1 MAKIIDITDK
11 LNFEEKPKIKIKNEE
26 FEVNDSAITVLK
38 VLPKLDGEIKNSVVN
53 EMFEMLF
60 SKKDREKIEALNLNF
75 TDFSTLVFEAMSLVA
90 GKPEDEGETQT
101 PATT

>member
-11 LNFEEKPKIKIKNEE
+11 LNFEEKPKIKIKDEE

-38 VLPKLDGEIKNSVVN
+38 VLPKLDGEIKNRVVN
-53 EMFEMLF
+53 EIFEMLF

-75 TDFSTLVFEAMSLVA
+75 TDFSTLVFEAMTLVT
-90 GKPEDEGETQT
+90 GNQEKGETQT